1 MFIRVLGAILPFF
14 CICGHDGK
22 FYKPP
27 VYGLNFMKNFE
38 REMQRARR
46 ESENENEDT
55 IEMDNIGLN
64 SQQQDSLPSEESRRK
79 SFIKY
84 LAKWSSIIIFGV
96 TFFYVVAMA
105 LIQVKGLDT
114 TGLESCYI
122 NQTLLSS
129 KTGYL
134 KEW

>member
-1 MFIRVLGAILPFF
+1 
-14 CICGHDGK
+14 
-22 FYKPP
+22 
-27 VYGLNFMKNFE
+27 
-38 REMQRARR
+38 MQRARR
-46 ESENENEDT
+46 ESENGNEDT
-55 IEMDNIGLN
+55 TEMDDIDLN
-64 SQQQDSLPSEESRRK
+64 SQQQDNLPSEESRRK

-134 KEW
+134 QEWWDQEASSLKQITLF